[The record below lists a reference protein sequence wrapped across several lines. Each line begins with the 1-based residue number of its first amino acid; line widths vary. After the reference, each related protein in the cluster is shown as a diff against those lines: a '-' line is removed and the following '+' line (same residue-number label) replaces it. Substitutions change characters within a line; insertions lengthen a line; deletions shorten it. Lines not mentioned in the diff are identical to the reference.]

1 MKILFF
7 LALLANVIF
16 FLWLY
21 QIGTFNHSNIEQK
34 IDASKPKQIL
44 LLSEL
49 KQQPT
54 TVAPI
59 VQKQPAVASLIA
71 PASVIARPAGNNPQ
85 HLVTSTVVNPATVSA
100 NQPAPASAPTANVA
114 KPEVITAPT
123 PAVAVAIA
131 PKPSYCYQ
139 IGMFNDKASAKRS
152 AQQLIGKSAVQIKE
166 IPPAIADYLVYF
178 PAAANSPDGK
188 NNAEVLREQ
197 GINDFFMINKG
208 EFKGSLSLGVFKNE
222 KRAIKSQQLF
232 IEKGVQ
238 AQVAKRYKTEASF
251 FYTAETDK
259 TRVEILASLPK
270 YTFKPNVKRTAHCD

>member
-21 QIGTFNHSNIEQK
+21 QIGTFNHSNVEQK

-59 VQKQPAVASLIA
+59 VQKQPAVASLIS
-71 PASVIARPAGNNPQ
+71 PASVIARPADNNPQ
-85 HLVTSTVVNPATVSA
+85 HLVTSIVVNPATVSA
-100 NQPAPASAPTANVA
+100 NQPAPAPTANVG

-152 AQQLIGKSAVQIKE
+152 VQQVIGKSAVQIKE

-188 NNAEVLREQ
+188 NNAEVLKAQ

-222 KRAIKSQQLF
+222 RRAIKSQQLF

-238 AQVAKRYKTEASF
+238 AQVAKRYKTEANF
-251 FYTAETDK
+251 FYTAESDK
-259 TRVEILASLPK
+259 TKVEILASLPK

>member
-100 NQPAPASAPTANVA
+100 NQPAPASAPTASVV
-114 KPEVITAPT
+114 KPDLITVPT
-123 PAVAVAIA
+123 PAVAIA

-152 AQQLIGKSAVQIKE
+152 AQQMIGKTAVQIKE

-259 TRVEILASLPK
+259 TRVEIVASLPK
-270 YTFKPNVKRTAHCD
+270 YKFKPNVKRAAHCN